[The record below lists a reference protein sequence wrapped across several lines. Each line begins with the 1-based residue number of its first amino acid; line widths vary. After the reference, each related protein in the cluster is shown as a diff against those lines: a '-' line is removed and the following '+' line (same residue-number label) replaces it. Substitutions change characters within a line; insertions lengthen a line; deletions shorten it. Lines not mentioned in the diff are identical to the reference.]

1 MYSSGW
7 KGNPVRSRSTTPSSF
22 VSCVAVVSAF
32 SFLMTTAVAQLP
44 DSPGTLQSKS
54 SPQQGKS
61 QGSTVLT
68 ELAQAAAPQNSSQT
82 DAKKTTAQPTT
93 ASPTQQPSASQQQ
106 EASPAGQKPVGTAAA
121 ESVPTS
127 GVAAS
132 QPAGTA
138 IAPGKQR
145 RTRSIL
151 IKVGALVGAGVAVGT
166 VAALTLGTSSK
177 PPGAR

>member
-1 MYSSGW
+1 MYSSSR
-7 KGNPVRSRSTTPSSF
+7 KGNSVSSSNTAPSGLVF
-22 VSCVAVVSAF
+22 CVVALSAF
-32 SFLMTTAVAQLP
+32 SFLATNVTAQLP
-44 DSPGTLQSKS
+44 DSPGSI
-54 SPQQGKS
+54 
-61 QGSTVLT
+61 T
-68 ELAQAAAPQNSSQT
+68 EMAQAVAPQNTSQQDT
-82 DAKKTTAQPTT
+82 KQANTQQST
-93 ASPTQQPSASQQQ
+93 ASPTQQSNGNQKEVA
-106 EASPAGQKPVGTAAA
+106 PAGQKPVGTAAA

-145 RTRSIL
+145 RTRSL
-151 IKVGALVGAGVAVGT
+151 VIKVGALVGAGIAVGT

>member
-1 MYSSGW
+1 MYSSGR
-7 KGNPVRSRSTTPSSF
+7 KGNSVRSRTTAPSGLVF
-22 VSCVAVVSAF
+22 CVAVVSAF
-32 SFLMTTAVAQLP
+32 SFLVTTVSAQLP
-44 DSPGTLQSKS
+44 DSPGTITQ
-54 SPQQGKS
+54 
-61 QGSTVLT
+61 
-68 ELAQAAAPQNSSQT
+68 LAQVAAPQSTPQQPDTKQSS
-82 DAKKTTAQPTT
+82 
-93 ASPTQQPSASQQQ
+93 TQQTTSSPNQQSSGNQQQ
-106 EASPAGQKPVGTAAA
+106 EAAPAGQKPVGTAAA

-145 RTRSIL
+145 RTRSII

>member
-1 MYSSGW
+1 MRTR
-7 KGNPVRSRSTTPSSF
+7 NAAPF
-22 VSCVAVVSAF
+22 DLVSCAAVFCALSLFATNVA
-32 SFLMTTAVAQLP
+32 AQLP
-44 DSPGTLQSKS
+44 DSPGTVISKS
-54 SPQQGKS
+54 TSGETKPQRPDA
-61 QGSTVLT
+61 LT
-68 ELAQAAAPQNSSQT
+68 ELAQANTPQSNPQQT
-82 DAKKTTAQPTT
+82 DTKQNDSQPTNTTPPAQPSTGN
-93 ASPTQQPSASQQQ
+93 QQQ
-106 EASPAGQKPVGTAAA
+106 QAAPAGQKPVGTAAA
-121 ESVPTS
+121 ESVPSS

-145 RTRSIL
+145 RTRSIV

>member
-1 MYSSGW
+1 MYSLGR
-7 KGNPVRSRSTTPSSF
+7 KGNPVRSSSTGTSGLVF
-22 VSCVAVVSAF
+22 CVVVVSAF
-32 SFLMTTAVAQLP
+32 SFLITTAAAQLP
-44 DSPGTLQSKS
+44 DSPGTI
-54 SPQQGKS
+54 
-61 QGSTVLT
+61 T
-68 ELAQAAAPQNSSQT
+68 EMAQAAAPQNTPQQDTKQANTQQNTPST
-82 DAKKTTAQPTT
+82 
-93 ASPTQQPSASQQQ
+93 TQQPNSNQQQ
-106 EASPAGQKPVGTAAA
+106 AAPAGQKPVGTAAA

-145 RTRSIL
+145 RTRSII
-151 IKVGALVGAGVAVGT
+151 IKVGALVGAGVAIGT

>member
-1 MYSSGW
+1 MRSS
-7 KGNPVRSRSTTPSSF
+7 NTAPSGLVF
-22 VSCVAVVSAF
+22 CVAVVSAF
-32 SFLMTTAVAQLP
+32 SFLATNVAAQLP
-44 DSPGTLQSKS
+44 DSPGTITQ
-54 SPQQGKS
+54 
-61 QGSTVLT
+61 
-68 ELAQAAAPQNSSQT
+68 LAQAAAPQNTPQQPDTKQS
-82 DAKKTTAQPTT
+82 DAKQANTQQST
-93 ASPTQQPSASQQQ
+93 ASPNQQSSGNQQQ
-106 EASPAGQKPVGTAAA
+106 EAVPSGQKPVGTAAA

-151 IKVGALVGAGVAVGT
+151 IKVGALVGAGVAIGT

>member
-1 MYSSGW
+1 MRSS
-7 KGNPVRSRSTTPSSF
+7 NTAPSGLVF
-22 VSCVAVVSAF
+22 CVAVVSAF
-32 SFLMTTAVAQLP
+32 SFLATNVAAQLP
-44 DSPGTLQSKS
+44 DSPGTITQ
-54 SPQQGKS
+54 
-61 QGSTVLT
+61 
-68 ELAQAAAPQNSSQT
+68 LAQAAAPQNTPQQP
-82 DAKKTTAQPTT
+82 DTTQSDTKQANTQQST
-93 ASPTQQPSASQQQ
+93 ASPNQQSSGNQQQ
-106 EASPAGQKPVGTAAA
+106 EAAPSGQKPVGTAAA

-151 IKVGALVGAGVAVGT
+151 IKVGALVGAGIAVGT

>member
-1 MYSSGW
+1 MYSLGR
-7 KGNPVRSRSTTPSSF
+7 KGNPVRSSNTAPSGLVF
-22 VSCVAVVSAF
+22 CVAVVSAF
-32 SFLMTTAVAQLP
+32 SFLATNVAAQLP
-44 DSPGTLQSKS
+44 DSPGTITQ
-54 SPQQGKS
+54 
-61 QGSTVLT
+61 
-68 ELAQAAAPQNSSQT
+68 LAQAAAPQNTPQ
-82 DAKKTTAQPTT
+82 QPDTKQANTQQST
-93 ASPTQQPSASQQQ
+93 ASPNQQSSGNQQQ
-106 EASPAGQKPVGTAAA
+106 EAVPSGQKPVGTAAA

>member
-1 MYSSGW
+1 MRSS
-7 KGNPVRSRSTTPSSF
+7 NTAPSGLVF
-22 VSCVAVVSAF
+22 CVAVVSAC
-32 SFLMTTAVAQLP
+32 SFLITTAAAQLP
-44 DSPGTLQSKS
+44 DSPGKI
-54 SPQQGKS
+54 
-61 QGSTVLT
+61 T
-68 ELAQAAAPQNSSQT
+68 ELAQAAAPQNT
-82 DAKKTTAQPTT
+82 
-93 ASPTQQPSASQQQ
+93 TQQPDTKQNNAPQSTSSPAQQPSGNQQQ
-106 EASPAGQKPVGTAAA
+106 EAAPAGQKPVGTAAA

-145 RTRSIL
+145 RTRSII

>member
-1 MYSSGW
+1 MRTRGI
-7 KGNPVRSRSTTPSSF
+7 PSR
-22 VSCVAVVSAF
+22 VVGCAAVFCIF
-32 SFLMTTAVAQLP
+32 SFLATSVAAQLP
-44 DSPGTLQSKS
+44 DSPGTLLSNS
-54 SPQQGKS
+54 NSGVAEP
-61 QGSTVLT
+61 TVQRTPAAT
-68 ELAQAAAPQNSSQT
+68 EVAQAAAPENTSQQT
-82 DAKKTTAQPTT
+82 DAKSANTQQNT
-93 ASPTQQPSASQQQ
+93 ASPTQQSNASQQQ
-106 EASPAGQKPVGTAAA
+106 SSPTGQKPVGTAAA

-145 RTRSIL
+145 RTRSIV
-151 IKVGALVGAGVAVGT
+151 IKVGALVGAGVALGT